1 VRGLNRKS
9 RCDSVR
15 EMVISFRPDIVCLQE
30 TEKATISRRVVIST
44 LGIEFDDFI
53 CLPADGTR
61 VGILLTWRSNVCK
74 LLTSSFDAFSISAQ
88 FDLEESSPW
97 WFTGV
102 YGRNPITPR
111 YSSCRNFVLFV
122 KHALVLG

>member
-1 VRGLNRKS
+1 MLTRDREGNNF
-9 RCDSVR
+9 SVCGHFYAW
-15 EMVISFRPDIVCLQE
+15 V
-30 TEKATISRRVVIST
+30 
-44 LGIEFDDFI
+44 DFI

-74 LLTSSFDAFSISAQ
+74 LLTSRVDAFSISAQ